1 MPVFAAWRVGAPPSV
16 LSLVQ
21 QELEGTYREGG
32 QEAKGRGPADLLGQ
46 SSGRMGRGT
55 RLKDA
60 TPAVPAGPSGLWQTS
75 AGPKRL
81 LEEQLGS
88 EPWFLCL

>member
-46 SSGRMGRGT
+46 SSGRMGSEQRPDGKGHT
-55 RLKDA
+55 TQRRHS
-60 TPAVPAGPSGLWQTS
+60 SGACGAFWAMADVSWAKT
-75 AGPKRL
+75 
-81 LEEQLGS
+81 
-88 EPWFLCL
+88 FT